1 MFLKRLDVL
10 GFKSFAD
17 RTEVT
22 VVPGVTAVVGPNGS
36 GKSNIADAI
45 RWVLGEQS
53 ARSLRGAK
61 MEDVIFAGSQNRRAL
76 NFCEVSL
83 TLDNADGK
91 LPVSYAEVT
100 VTRRVY
106 RNGDSEYLLNQKAC
120 RLRDISELFMDT
132 GVGREAY
139 SIIGQGRIEE
149 ILSTRSEDR
158 RGIFEEAAGIVK
170 FKTRRKEAERKLS
183 DASQNVTRVKDILAE
198 LEDQLEPLRERAE
211 RAIAYQSL
219 SESYRKLHIGV
230 LTAEAENLQSRS
242 RELQVT
248 ADEQR
253 AVLQRHSAHLDE
265 IELQVNEKR
274 TELEQVELALEQANR
289 ELLTVTE
296 NYEQAEAERRVA
308 SVKQEAALT
317 ALEDLKQRHEEV
329 EQQLGQLAR
338 AIAASDEKRTAS
350 AQRVAKHR
358 EALDQALMNL
368 DEQGAMRKI
377 KERTQE
383 ARSAL
388 IERMRDQAELN
399 NAKRALEGE
408 RTALERRRLRL
419 REEAETLLRQWEET
433 HNLYERLCEEARE
446 DEQTHALYHDE
457 MVKCRERQR
466 EEEEKRRAVQGRLT
480 ELDQERVSIRSRLGV
495 LEDLQNDLEGFSAGA
510 KAALVAARSKKLEGI
525 HGAIADLVDV
535 PETYQLA
542 IETALGASVQHIV
555 TERERDARNAIE
567 YLKRRQLGR
576 ATFLPVEVIKARR
589 IPLQELQRV
598 QSSSGFVGIASDLLN
613 VKPAFKQIIDSLLG
627 NVIVVR
633 ALPEANAIARALNYR
648 YRIVT
653 EQGDIVNAGGSM
665 TGGSVGRRG
674 TPILGRTREIETLRA
689 RAQENEAALE
699 EVAQALK
706 RCNDT
711 INDLQSDGT
720 KAAVRLGEF
729 AQQAANRQRQ
739 IERTLNMCNFIEEK
753 KNAQRDEQQQL
764 ELEHDEIG
772 IKQNALADKLH
783 LLDEQVKLAENTVAA
798 IEAEAEAV
806 QANFAG
812 RNEELTAQRVLLAEE
827 EQTYL
832 HEQSE
837 FERLVQERARY
848 LANKERM
855 VQEIS
860 RAIALLAELQ
870 SVQKE
875 LERNSIGIAS
885 EREQRQAALSDIRA
899 SRLKRSEA
907 LSSLEREMDQIR
919 EACAKVE
926 QRLHASEITRSRV
939 DTELEARLETLRD
952 DYGLG
957 YELASER
964 YPLDAPL
971 AQAKARHGELKRAME
986 TFGEVSLGAAEEYE
1000 RVLERY
1006 TFLRDQEGDLE
1017 RARTQLETLIAEI
1030 DDEMAK
1036 RFKET
1041 FDEVRRHFQGV
1052 FQSLFGGGQADLF
1065 LVDEN
1070 APLTCGIEVI
1080 AEPPGKKMQALSLLS
1095 GGERALTALALMFAI
1110 LRVKPVPFCVL
1121 DEVEAALDEANVSR
1135 FASYLREFSAQTQFV
1150 VITHRRGTME
1160 SADVLYGVTMQES
1173 GVSKLVSVRVLEEEP
1188 IEAVKEA

>member
-83 TLDNADGK
+83 TLDNAEGK

-106 RNGDSEYLLNQKAC
+106 RNGDSEYLLNRQVC

-219 SESYRKLHIGV
+219 SESYRRLHIGV
-230 LTAEAENLQSRS
+230 LTAEAAHLQSRS
-242 RELQVT
+242 HDLQLAV
-248 ADEQR
+248 DEQQT
-253 AVLQRHSAHLDE
+253 ALQNDHAHLNE
-265 IELQVNEKR
+265 IEQQVNEKR
-274 TELEQVELALEQANR
+274 SVLEQVEQALEQANR
-289 ELLTVTE
+289 ELLAVTE
-296 NYEQAEAERRVA
+296 TYEQAEAERRVA
-308 SVKQEAALT
+308 MVKQDAALT
-317 ALEDLKQRHEEV
+317 ALEDLKKRHEEV
-329 EQQLGQLAR
+329 EQQLEQLEH
-338 AIAASDEKRTAS
+338 AIAAADDKRSAS
-350 AQRVAKHR
+350 ELRVAKR
-358 EALDQALMNL
+358 RVALEQALMNS
-368 DEQGAMRKI
+368 DEQGVMRAL

-383 ARSAL
+383 ARSTL
-388 IERMRDQAELN
+388 IERMREQANLN

-408 RTALERRRLRL
+408 RTALERRRVRL
-419 REEAETLLRQWEET
+419 REEAEVLLTQWEEAQRHHVRLQEEARQDEQT
-433 HNLYERLCEEARE
+433 YALYHEELMKCREKQCEEA
-446 DEQTHALYHDE
+446 
-457 MVKCRERQR
+457 
-466 EEEEKRRAVQGRLT
+466 EKRRIVQSRMT
-480 ELDQERVSIRSRLGV
+480 ELEQERVSVRSRLGV

-510 KAALVAARSKKLEGI
+510 KAALVAARTQKLEGI
-525 HGAIADLVDV
+525 HGAIADLVEV
-535 PETYQLA
+535 PEAYQLA

-555 TERERDARNAIE
+555 TERERDARNAID

-589 IPLQELQRV
+589 IPPQELQRV
-598 QSSSGFVGIASDLLN
+598 QSSSGFVGIASDLLS
-613 VKPAFKQIIDSLLG
+613 VKPSFKSVIDSLLG

-633 ALPEANAIARALNYR
+633 TLPEANAIARVLSYR

-689 RAQENEAALE
+689 RAQENKSALDE
-699 EVAQALK
+699 LVRTLKDHDESIEVLLSDEK
-706 RCNDT
+706 RAT
-711 INDLQSDGT
+711 EQ
-720 KAAVRLGEF
+720 LGEF
-729 AQQAANRQRQ
+729 TQHAANRQRD
-739 IERTLNMCNFIEEK
+739 IERAKNTCGFLEERRT
-753 KNAQRDEQQQL
+753 AQSNEELQL
-764 ELEHDEIG
+764 ERESEEIE
-772 IKQNALADKLH
+772 IKHNALADKLR
-783 LLDEQVKLAENTVAA
+783 LLDEQVVLAESVVTAV
-798 IEAEAEAV
+798 EAEAETI
-806 QANFAG
+806 QAEFAG
-812 RNEELTAQRVLLAEE
+812 RNEELTAQRVSLAEE
-827 EQTYL
+827 EQTFLYD
-832 HEQSE
+832 QSE
-837 FERLVQERARY
+837 CLRLMEERSRY
-848 LANKERM
+848 VTNKDRM
-855 VQEIS
+855 FQEIS
-860 RAIALLAELQ
+860 RAIALLSELQ
-870 SVQKE
+870 STLKN
-875 LERNSIGIAS
+875 LEKDSGGIAS
-885 EREQRQAALSDIRA
+885 AREQRQSTLTELRENRVQRFEELS
-899 SRLKRSEA
+899 L
-907 LSSLEREMDQIR
+907 LESEMDRIR
-919 EACAKVE
+919 EQRARAE
-926 QRLHASEITRSRV
+926 QRLHASELSRSRV
-939 DTELEARLETLRD
+939 DTELEARLGTLRD

-964 YPLDAPL
+964 YPLDEPL
-971 AQAKARHGELKRAME
+971 AQAKARHGELKRTLD

-1006 TFLRDQEGDLE
+1006 TFLLDQEGDLE
-1017 RARTQLETLIAEI
+1017 SARMQLGTLIAEI

-1070 APLTCGIEVI
+1070 TPLTCGIEVI
-1080 AEPPGKKMQALSLLS
+1080 AEPPGKKMQTLSLLS

-1135 FASYLREFSAQTQFV
+1135 FASYLREFSTHTQFV

-1160 SADVLYGVTMQES
+1160 SADVLYGVTMQDS

-1188 IEAVKEA
+1188 IEATKEA